1 MPRKTTTGSRQAGRP
16 LKSPL
21 AVTSSHFT
29 PGTHTGTA
37 DDPSV
42 RETALTGRK
51 ASIAEYEDYLRTT
64 TNRDDRPYEEGSI
77 NA

>member
-1 MPRKTTTGSRQAGRP
+1 MPRKTSAGSRHAGRP

-21 AVTSSHFT
+21 AMTSSHFT
-29 PGTHTGTA
+29 PGTRTGTA